1 MPYNR
6 TVTYPAGGV
15 GAMPSVDLDPSIAPA
30 NAVAS
35 VVLNGA
41 ATGTFSLQYT
51 LDDFSSPLMTDAQAT
66 WFTSSDIPVGSTA
79 SVNAAFIVPVTRI
92 RVVIAVALAGGTMTL
107 RTLQGLSIN

>member
-6 TVTYPAGGV
+6 TVTYPSGSA
-15 GAMPSVDLDPSIAPA
+15 GAMASVDLDPSIAPN
-30 NAVAS
+30 NAVVS

-41 ATGTFSLQYT
+41 AAASFSMQYT

-66 WFTSSDIPVGSTA
+66 WFTSTGIPLATA
-79 SVNAAFIVPVTRI
+79 ANIIASLPFPVTRI
-92 RVVIAVALAGGTMTL
+92 RLVIASLTGGSLTM